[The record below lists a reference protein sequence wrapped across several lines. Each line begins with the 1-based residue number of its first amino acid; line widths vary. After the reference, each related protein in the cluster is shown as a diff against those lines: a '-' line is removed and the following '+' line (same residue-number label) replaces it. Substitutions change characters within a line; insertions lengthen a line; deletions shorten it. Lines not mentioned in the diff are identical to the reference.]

1 MLADVTIDLIAA
13 FLPDAGCMASFA
25 RASRGSKS
33 TVYTNIPAAIQSA
46 KRRMTKY
53 QRDTLRNLTATP
65 GTAHLKALVE
75 HKCIVCKKSYKGGIR
90 APWGIPAHPQC
101 TKGLE
106 VNVRYVKGGVPK
118 ELMPLVR
125 STIPVNVR
133 DGYSSYHGQYTYETV
148 ILEAIPGVIPHN
160 MTLEHFYKAHA
171 NEVSDWLERVRAE
184 ESAKQEKRKRAAD
197 EHRVAR
203 QKKQK
208 VMSEERR
215 TSIEG
220 LVDTTYL
227 RWMRTVPKCSKKF
240 VSKLS
245 AEDSVAAASLV
256 AANADL
262 SDETHQILLTP
273 GCIRPCVTELR
284 CAYAFVRKFGE
295 EALVLLRRY
304 RSVASARAELTARE
318 KTEQAREARA
328 MFREDKYT
336 LKQVNQVGET
346 GRVCQ
351 CGRTTA
357 RDCVVNMCSSCCPM
371 ATCERH
377 RRG

>member
-1 MLADVTIDLIAA
+1 MLAETSIDIIAA
-13 FLPDAGCMASFA
+13 FLPDVSSMASFA
-25 RASRGSKS
+25 RTSRDSKR
-33 TVYTNIPAAIQSA
+33 TIYANVPAAIKSA
-46 KRRMTKY
+46 EPKMTKY
-53 QRDTLRNLTATP
+53 QRETLCNLNENP
-65 GTAHLKALVE
+65 GLGHLKALVE
-75 HKCIVCKKSYKGGIR
+75 RKCIVCKKNYKGGVR
-90 APWGIPAHPQC
+90 APWGIPAHPDC
-101 TKGLE
+101 TKDLE
-106 VNVRYVKGGVPK
+106 ANVRYVKGGVPK
-118 ELMPLVR
+118 ELMPLLR

-148 ILEAIPGVIPHN
+148 IVKAIPGVIPHN

-273 GCIRPCVTELR
+273 GCIRPCATELR

-304 RSVASARAELTARE
+304 GSVANARAEIVRRQT
-318 KTEQAREARA
+318 REARA
-328 MFREDKYT
+328 MVREDKYT
-336 LKQVNQVGET
+336 PKRPG
-346 GRVCQ
+346 GASRICQ
-351 CGRTTA
+351 CGLTSA
-357 RDCVVNMCSSCCPM
+357 RDCVFDMCGSCCPKV
-371 ATCERH
+371 TCERH
-377 RRG
+377 NFQ